1 MSDVPATYL
10 HTIAHCSWCETLYE
24 QGKAAGR
31 QEALDA
37 LEVPGEMTR
46 RGAIAR
52 VRHLIPGAPR
62 PATPSERDKLRAE
75 VERLRAVAVAASA
88 LHIWVTTHGHIGN
101 HGHNREG
108 TACVECRV
116 LNAVEESLADLG
128 EDSDARPA
136 TPSEREVSDT
146 NDTKKENDDGSR
158 RIHEGRSD
166 GNGGGGVG
174 AVRRALQSEEGRV
187 PGAPERYLAVSLSR
201 EEGGPERKDVGDRPS
216 DALPPPKD
224 LYGTECPHAEV
235 CNGCTSRA
243 DVEALLQR
251 TRKDLY
257 KTLHDVN
264 GKLGNL
270 TARVRLAE
278 HVVEAARAEV
288 TPIRMQTDFPELF
301 RWLGIFER
309 GNVPTSVDEPRPT
322 EAKPV
327 GEGRPYGEQSAEWRA
342 GYDEADQVYHA
353 QQRDLR
359 RQLRNARAVSLAT
372 PQKRKP

>member
-1 MSDVPATYL
+1 M
-10 HTIAHCSWCETLYE
+10 
-24 QGKAAGR
+24 
-31 QEALDA
+31 
-37 LEVPGEMTR
+37 
-46 RGAIAR
+46 
-52 VRHLIPGAPR
+52 
-62 PATPSERDKLRAE
+62 
-75 VERLRAVAVAASA
+75 
-88 LHIWVTTHGHIGN
+88 
-101 HGHNREG
+101 
-108 TACVECRV
+108 
-116 LNAVEESLADLG
+116 
-128 EDSDARPA
+128 
-136 TPSEREVSDT
+136 
-146 NDTKKENDDGSR
+146 
-158 RIHEGRSD
+158 
-166 GNGGGGVG
+166 
-174 AVRRALQSEEGRV
+174 
-187 PGAPERYLAVSLSR
+187 
-201 EEGGPERKDVGDRPS
+201 
-216 DALPPPKD
+216 
-224 LYGTECPHAEV
+224 
-235 CNGCTSRA
+235 
-243 DVEALLQR
+243 
-251 TRKDLY
+251 
-257 KTLHDVN
+257 N